1 MANLSINEIT
11 RESKEYRA
19 ELLVDKI
26 FEVGGNSPNFMTDNG
41 LMMAT
46 AIVLNGEKYVVS
58 NQFKNKT
65 YTQDL
70 ANKILAMKG
79 NARSSTVEIV
89 GTYAGNPRTV
99 QIPLSK
105 IEKSEEFGGQPAGGS
120 KENKG
125 LKFERDLT
133 NRIAE
138 LLRGEKV
145 EGPFVNAAKHIIE
158 VSSKNMGSP
167 AVSVEQLG
175 GANQSR
181 PFGYS
186 GGKIVVLP
194 ARHQEHGSKLT
205 DVDITHANGQKSHL
219 SLKFGGT
226 LTFVNTGVAGPG
238 KAFPKGEIENGA
250 VKNQMG
256 VALLKALGLSNEAFC
271 NIFNNFGTGK
281 PAVTPNI
288 VDVSSAVDRQQL
300 KALLQTAMG
309 SNYYMVHGK
318 ENGSL
323 DFWYM
328 DPAMIDRMST
338 ITGSI
343 EATYAGRNGLAKRLD
358 MRFGNTF
365 FDFKLNIRNKQ
376 SGVYPSHFLMDYTSK
391 SGLNKTTL
399 R

>member
-11 RESKEYRA
+11 RDSKEFRS

-26 FEVGGNSPNFMTDNG
+26 FEVGGNTPNFMTDNG
-41 LMMAT
+41 LMNAT
-46 AIVLNGEKYVVS
+46 AIVLNGVKYVVS
-58 NQFKNKT
+58 NQYKNKN

-79 NARSSTVEIV
+79 QGRNNSVDIV

-99 QIPLSK
+99 TIPLSK
-105 IEKSEEFGGQPAGGS
+105 VEKSEEFGGQPAGGS

-138 LLRGEKV
+138 MLRGEKV
-145 EGPFVNAAKHIIE
+145 DGSFANAAKHIIE
-158 VSSKNMGSP
+158 VTSKNMGSP

-175 GANQSR
+175 GQNQSR
-181 PFGYS
+181 PFGYA

-194 ARHQEHGSKLT
+194 ARHQEHGAKLT

-226 LTFVNTGVAGPG
+226 LTFVNTGVAGAG
-238 KAFPKGEIENGA
+238 KAFPKAEVESGT
-250 VKNQMG
+250 VKNAMG
-256 VALLKALGLSNEAFC
+256 VALLKALGIDNPSFC
-271 NIFNNFGTGK
+271 NIFNAFGKGK

-288 VDVSSAVDRQQL
+288 VDVSKSADRQQL
-300 KALLQTAMG
+300 KALLATAMG

-328 DPAMIDRMST
+328 DPAMVDRMST
-338 ITGSI
+338 IAGAI
-343 EATYAGRNGLAKRLD
+343 ELTYAGRNGLAKRLD
-358 MRFGNTF
+358 MRFGNSF
-365 FDFKLNIRNKQ
+365 FEFKLNIRNKQ

>member
-1 MANLSINEIT
+1 
-11 RESKEYRA
+11 
-19 ELLVDKI
+19 
-26 FEVGGNSPNFMTDNG
+26 
-41 LMMAT
+41 
-46 AIVLNGEKYVVS
+46 
-58 NQFKNKT
+58 
-65 YTQDL
+65 
-70 ANKILAMKG
+70 
-79 NARSSTVEIV
+79 
-89 GTYAGNPRTV
+89 
-99 QIPLSK
+99 
-105 IEKSEEFGGQPAGGS
+105 
-120 KENKG
+120 
-125 LKFERDLT
+125 
-133 NRIAE
+133 
-138 LLRGEKV
+138 
-145 EGPFVNAAKHIIE
+145 
-158 VSSKNMGSP
+158 
-167 AVSVEQLG
+167 
-175 GANQSR
+175 
-181 PFGYS
+181 
-186 GGKIVVLP
+186 
-194 ARHQEHGSKLT
+194 
-205 DVDITHANGQKSHL
+205 
-219 SLKFGGT
+219 
-226 LTFVNTGVAGPG
+226 
-238 KAFPKGEIENGA
+238 
-250 VKNQMG
+250 MG

-328 DPAMIDRMST
+328 DSAMIDRMST

>member
-11 RESKEYRA
+11 RDSKEYRA

-26 FEVGGNSPNFMTDNG
+26 FEVGGNTPNFMTDNG
-41 LMMAT
+41 LMNAT

-58 NQFKNKT
+58 NQYKNKN

-79 NARSSTVEIV
+79 QGRNNSVDIV

-99 QIPLSK
+99 TIPLSK

-138 LLRGEKV
+138 ILRGEKV
-145 EGPFVNAAKHIIE
+145 DGSFAAAAKHIIE
-158 VSSKNMGSP
+158 VTSKNRGSP

-175 GANQSR
+175 GQNQSR
-181 PFGYS
+181 PFGYA

-194 ARHQEHGSKLT
+194 ARHQEHGAKLT

-226 LTFVNTGVAGPG
+226 LTFVNTGVAGAG
-238 KAFPKGEIENGA
+238 KAFPKAEVESGTVTNA
-250 VKNQMG
+250 MG
-256 VALLKALGLSNEAFC
+256 VALLKALGIDNPSFC
-271 NIFNNFGTGK
+271 NIFNAFGKGK

-288 VDVSSAVDRQQL
+288 VDVSKTADRQQL
-300 KALLQTAMG
+300 KALLATAMG

-328 DPAMIDRMST
+328 APAMIDRMST
-338 ITGSI
+338 IAGAI
-343 EATYAGRNGLAKRLD
+343 ELTYAGRNGLAKRLD
-358 MRFGNTF
+358 MRFGNSF
-365 FDFKLNIRNKQ
+365 FEFKLNIRNKQ

-391 SGLNKTTL
+391 SGLDKTTL